1 MVTIMRI
8 TLKPTLL
15 ISLFALLPLLAY
27 ADPTISSVTG
37 TVGQGNTLT
46 INGTLLLNENNTN
59 WLAEF
64 RTGTK
69 YGFEGASYL
78 ADDYFVAPEHDYG
91 TRSYDATV
99 KLMGEKSYKGRI
111 VAGQRATGLTSNDDY
126 LPSGTRSLYVRFYS
140 RWHSAGTTTKWPD
153 AYIKLLDTEGTSD
166 QLYLQPCG
174 GSCGADGQGQGAL
187 PTHMTMQDGN
197 GSTSYAVTNFLQDN
211 RWYCIEAYFNSTASP
226 VFTAWVDGVQIGT
239 RTPGAGSA
247 NDDLEYIAFNMINLD
262 DPSVAGTDFDLSNWT
277 DNFTLSTSR
286 VYPSCLVEIGDSPT
300 YASATKV
307 TQALTSISDTSVSF
321 TADLTGLGDGP
332 YYLWITD
339 NRQVSSDPYT
349 LGATNLLTEH
359 FDDSSLSSRG
369 WVDDTSDIWI
379 DTSTTQSGAGAMR
392 VQFDEGA
399 TNCRNSTGTETLIG
413 IRYDITDT
421 DQLYMEYYWR
431 FNSDWVGSGEAGY
444 HPHLMFALD
453 SLWTGLADGTL
464 RLYAEPSRVGG
475 LVARMIIGR
484 GGSTAWYN
492 DLYTFSANTWYKIG
506 VYAKMNTVGQSDG
519 QLDLFVND
527 VSVYSTDSALFRTSS
542 ETLFGAVAIAPW
554 LGDGSPQAQ
563 TMWIDELEVW
573 DGMPDEESPST
584 PTITNGTISNG
595 GIR

>member
-1 MVTIMRI
+1 MST
-8 TLKPTLL
+8 TLKHTLL
-15 ISLFALLPLLAY
+15 ISLLVLLPLLAY
-27 ADPTISSVTG
+27 AEPTVTSVTG
-37 TVGQGNTLT
+37 TVGQGSTLT
-46 INGTLLLNENNTN
+46 INGTLLLNELKTS
-59 WLAEF
+59 WLSDF
-64 RTGTK
+64 TTGTK
-69 YGFEGASYL
+69 YGFEGTSYSSDGYDKASP
-78 ADDYFVAPEHDYG
+78 DGPEG
-91 TRSYDATV
+91 TYSYDTDV
-99 KLMGEKSYKGRI
+99 KLAGSKSYKSRL
-111 VAGQRATGLTSNDDY
+111 VAGQRCAGLTTHSNY
-126 LPSGTRSLYVRFYS
+126 LNVLYPEVSYGVYFRGYF
-140 RWHSAGTTTKWPD
+140 RWHSAGSSVKWP
-153 AYIKLLDTEGTSD
+153 TEFLKMVDSEGSYPVGFSNQMYVQPAMVGDGTTYPS
-166 QLYLQPCG
+166 QINLQYN
-174 GSCGADGQGQGAL
+174 SEA
-187 PTHMTMQDGN
+187 HN
-197 GSTSYAVTNFLQDN
+197 YNVTNWLQDN
-211 RWYCIEAYFNSTASP
+211 RWYCVEVRFKSNSP
-226 VFTAWVDGVQIGT
+226 LQFTVWVDGVLV
-239 RTPGAGSA
+239 
-247 NDDLEYIAFNMINLD
+247 DDLTTELGSGHAGILGWVAFNMINQNIPGGD
-262 DPSVAGTDFDLSNWT
+262 YDMSCWS
-277 DNFTLSTSR
+277 DNVTLSTSR
-286 VYPSCLVEIGDSPT
+286 IYPSCLVEIGDSPT

-573 DGMPDEESPST
+573 DGMPDGT
-584 PTITNGTISNG
+584 PDTTHTIQNCTIIGG